1 MLAVLALPLELLKS
15 FKIAVVLSA
24 FSGDNPGF
32 GRGNLADSGLKGQES
47 AKLPALGTA
56 IGRRERRLP
65 GGNANQSAKRFGSG
79 GRESGLLPLDR
90 SVRPRGLGRA
100 LYRGLSDGTG
110 ASNSLGALL
119 GGWHG
124 IQAGPPEQAPFQ
136 GAERGFKPVQFR

>member
-100 LYRGLSDGTG
+100 LYRVAIRRHRGLQQPGGLTG
-110 ASNSLGALL
+110 WLARHPGRSTRAGSLPGS
-119 GGWHG
+119 
-124 IQAGPPEQAPFQ
+124 
-136 GAERGFKPVQFR
+136 